1 MSTTA
6 TQGAPSSA
14 DLAAIFAELNALH
27 ETDRSIDRFSPQKW
41 EIARRGGLT
50 RLPFASQWGGLGE
63 DLSGTMRVFEAL
75 GHGCRDGGLRFA
87 LCTHVVSAGVPLQRF
102 GSPALQDRHLRSLC
116 DGRTIGAHAISE
128 PTGGSDALAMCTTA
142 ERRAGGYVLDGVKAF
157 VTNGPVA
164 GVFVVYARTSAQTGP
179 FGITAFLVPSD
190 IPGVRVGE
198 PLAKMGLH
206 GAPMSALTLDRCE
219 IPDLNVIGRPDS
231 GYLVLDYV
239 MTWEILCTFA
249 TTVGV
254 MQHRL
259 ERCIEHARTRRQ
271 FGQPIGAFQSISN
284 KIVDMKVAVDT
295 ARGWLYETARR
306 FTAAEDV
313 TAHLAI
319 AKLVASEADVA
330 SALAAVQIFGAS
342 GYIASTGLEA
352 DLRDAVA
359 GTIYSGTS
367 EIQRS
372 KIARTLGLGERTRSR
387 RSAAA

>member
-1 MSTTA
+1 MSTAA
-6 TQGAPSSA
+6 TQPHSSSA
-14 DLAAIFAELNALH
+14 DLATVFAELNALH
-27 ETDRSIDRFSPQKW
+27 GADQSTDRFSPEKW
-41 EIARRGGLT
+41 EVVRRGGLT
-50 RLPFASQWGGLGE
+50 RLPFASRWGGLGE
-63 DLSGTMRVFEAL
+63 DLPGTMRVFEAL

-102 GSPALQDRHLRSLC
+102 GSPALQDRYLRSLC

-128 PTGGSDALAMCTTA
+128 PTGGSDALAMRTTA
-142 ERRAGGYVLDGVKAF
+142 ERHAGGYVLNGVKAF
-157 VTNGPVA
+157 VTNGPIA
-164 GVFVVYARTSAQTGP
+164 GVLVVYARTSAQAGP

-190 IPGVRVGE
+190 IPGVHVGE
-198 PLAKMGLH
+198 PLPKMGLH
-206 GAPMSALTLDRCE
+206 GAPLSTLTLDHCE
-219 IPDLNVIGRPDS
+219 VPDTNVIGRPGS

-249 TTVGV
+249 ATVGV

-259 ERCIEHARTRRQ
+259 ERCIEHARTRQQ
-271 FGQPIGAFQSISN
+271 FGQPIGAFQAISN

-306 FTAAEDV
+306 VTADNDV
-313 TAHLAI
+313 TTHLAI

-342 GYIASTGLEA
+342 GYIAATGLEA

-387 RSAAA
+387 WSPAA